1 MMEKLEHQY
10 CADALSEALEVS
22 ESGFA
27 AHRGKQNGERWKQEA
42 ELRVLIAQ
50 SFEESRNTYGSP
62 RVRLDLRELGH
73 RCGKNRVARLMR
85 ESGLRARQKRRFRPP
100 TTDSRHSQKIAE
112 NWLAKLPAP
121 DRPGQ
126 LWQSDITYIDTQEGW
141 LYLAFTLDG
150 CSRRCIAHTCR
161 QDMLGE
167 LTTTTFKHA
176 ATRQRP
182 LVGLVHHSDRGSQY
196 AADAFQHCL
205 RAWGVT
211 PSMSRKGNPYDN
223 ALAES
228 FVATLK
234 TECFAD
240 SIPPTCIRNSNRLWV
255 SWWGCTS
262 LPQLRR
268 RGPAYPQ
275 PGKVPHFLFGSFSF
289 VNNCLQCC
297 EQAPFRSMISAPSTA
312 LSVANLKRPRGPKP
326 GRTSELR
333 PGATA
338 LYFAKVPKMNPD
350 RLIGA
355 LSQPGPG
362 PAEGTSLI

>member
-10 CADALSEALEVS
+10 GADALSEALEVS

-27 AHRGKQNGERWKQEA
+27 AHRGKQNGQRWKEDA
-42 ELRVLIAQ
+42 ELRVLITQ
-50 SFEESRNTYGSP
+50 SFEESRNSYGSP

-85 ESGLRARQKRRFRPP
+85 QSGLRARQKRRFRPR
-100 TTDSRHSQKIAE
+100 TTESRHSYKIAE

-126 LWQSDITYIDTQEGW
+126 LWQSDITSIETQEGW

-161 QDMLGE
+161 GDMLGE

-182 LVGLVHHSDRGSQY
+182 LVGLIHHSDRGSQY

-211 PSMSRKGNPYDN
+211 PSMSRKANPYDN

-240 SIPPTCIRNSNRLWV
+240 SIPPTKAVAKLMIFDYIESFYN
-255 SWWGCTS
+255 
-262 LPQLRR
+262 PRR
-268 RGPAYPQ
+268 RHSALGYRSPAQ
-275 PGKVPHFLFGSFSF
+275 FEADSLCSQREGCSGGGSKGGET
-289 VNNCLQCC
+289 CLTEQVGSSRLCC
-297 EQAPFRSMISAPSTA
+297 EQLCGVVQATGNNPVQSPKGFQCSSQTI
-312 LSVANLKRPRGPKP
+312 NL
-326 GRTSELR
+326 
-333 PGATA
+333 
-338 LYFAKVPKMNPD
+338 N
-350 RLIGA
+350 
-355 LSQPGPG
+355 
-362 PAEGTSLI
+362 